1 MLRAC
6 SPCEADA
13 AAFGGAPAFPG
24 APAYAVAGAPTSP
37 DDACSGDA
45 SSSAQN
51 QNKTDYSHRSK
62 IQLFSDKSTT
72 FPIKSLTLILCREQI
87 RARAMRST

>member
-13 AAFGGAPAFPG
+13 AAFGDALAFPG
-24 APAYAVAGAPTSP
+24 APAYVAAGAPTSP

-45 SSSAQN
+45 SSSARN
-51 QNKTDYSHRSK
+51 QNKTDYSHRS
-62 IQLFSDKSTT
+62 IIRLISDKSTT
-72 FPIKSLTLILCREQI
+72 FPIKYLTLILCREQI
-87 RARAMRST
+87 RARATRST